1 MISVCCANNA
11 KDPIVVLPLLSDAI
25 VTVLP
30 SLLMFTKR
38 TQVALSKLVA
48 APTVFGTTICVPFI
62 RSLCGILFFYYYKFI
77 YKTPITIM
85 KNIPIPVLTFLAAQL
100 GAAVWWGAQIDHKVK
115 LVEENRRY
123 IQEVVIPSY
132 EISDNWN
139 NPHYNN
145 WLKAGGWKD

>member
-1 MISVCCANNA
+1 
-11 KDPIVVLPLLSDAI
+11 
-25 VTVLP
+25 
-30 SLLMFTKR
+30 
-38 TQVALSKLVA
+38 
-48 APTVFGTTICVPFI
+48 
-62 RSLCGILFFYYYKFI
+62 
-77 YKTPITIM
+77 M

-100 GAAVWWGAQIDHKVK
+100 GAAVCGVAQIDHKVR